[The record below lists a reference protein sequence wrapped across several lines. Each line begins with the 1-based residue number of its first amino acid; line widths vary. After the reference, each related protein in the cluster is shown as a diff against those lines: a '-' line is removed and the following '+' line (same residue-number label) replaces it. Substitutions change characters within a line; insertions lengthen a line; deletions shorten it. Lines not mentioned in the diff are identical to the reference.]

1 MKKKTRYLI
10 FASLFLVSIITFIA
24 FRNDGESNIVE
35 LKASV
40 KYVDKKFIIT
50 NKDTVDFVNAD
61 LVIDNY
67 FKMKNINLQMGE
79 TYTIF
84 QAEFVHHNGKHYPN
98 KKKPSQFSIWCEL
111 YDGKMDFIPKKSDKI

>member
-1 MKKKTRYLI
+1 MKKKTIYLI
-10 FASLFLVSIITFIA
+10 LASLILFSIIA
-24 FRNDGESNIVE
+24 FVASRDNGESNVIE

-84 QAEFVHHNGKHYPN
+84 QAEFVHHNGMHYPN

-111 YDGKMDFIPKKSDKI
+111 YDGKNGFYSQKIR